1 MKSVKSVIKELAEQ
15 LNLSDHE
22 VEMVIRS
29 EFKLVL
35 SEAQKKT
42 HSPVRLIFIGVFG
55 VKPAREEFM
64 KKLSKIDT
72 NIKK

>member
-1 MKSVKSVIKELAEQ
+1 MKSVRSIIKELAEE
-15 LNLSDHE
+15 LNLSEHE

-29 EFKLVL
+29 EFKLLLV
-35 SEAQKKT
+35 EAQKQT

-55 VKPAREEFM
+55 VKTARLEFM
-64 KKLSKIDT
+64 KKLSKNDT